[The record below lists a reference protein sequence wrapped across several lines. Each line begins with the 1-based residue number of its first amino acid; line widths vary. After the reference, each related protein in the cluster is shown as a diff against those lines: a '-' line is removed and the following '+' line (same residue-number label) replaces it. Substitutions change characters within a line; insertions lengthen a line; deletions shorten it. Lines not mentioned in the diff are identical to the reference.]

1 MHDIFK
7 ETVSGIN
14 GHTTTI
20 KPRVEENGSRS
31 IDTNRNKSAP
41 QTPHVNHFDL
51 VRIIERMYR
60 RYLDRLRIDLIR
72 IGADDISPAHA
83 MLLFT
88 IGDDDLSVR
97 DLMDRG
103 HYLGS
108 NASYSLKQLVQSGY
122 VDRTASARDRRSARI
137 RLTDK
142 GKQLCADIK
151 TADEVNQ
158 DQVVQSEKDLQALE
172 ETFAMLRKLEVLWA
186 TDLQRATPRLDMNRF

>member
-1 MHDIFK
+1 MHKVFE
-7 ETVSGIN
+7 ETTLSMN
-14 GHTTTI
+14 GHATNAKPEIEDAGTNSETI
-20 KPRVEENGSRS
+20 GRG
-31 IDTNRNKSAP
+31 
-41 QTPHVNHFDL
+41 TPATSHVNHFDL
-51 VRIIERMYR
+51 VRVIERMYR

-108 NASYSLKQLVQSGY
+108 NASYSLKQLVQAGY

-137 RLTDK
+137 RLTEK
-142 GKQLCADIK
+142 GRKLCSAIK
-151 TADEVNQ
+151 AADEVNQ
-158 DQVVQSEKDLQALE
+158 DQVVQSEKDLQALGD
-172 ETFAMLRKLEVLWA
+172 TFAMLRKLEVLWA
-186 TDLQRATPRLDMNRF
+186 TDLQQASPRLEVNRP

>member
-1 MHDIFK
+1 
-7 ETVSGIN
+7 
-14 GHTTTI
+14 
-20 KPRVEENGSRS
+20 
-31 IDTNRNKSAP
+31 
-41 QTPHVNHFDL
+41 
-51 VRIIERMYR
+51 MYR

-72 IGADDISPAHA
+72 IGAEDISPAHA

-137 RLTDK
+137 RLTEK
-142 GKQLCADIK
+142 GKLLCNAIK
-151 TADEVNQ
+151 AADEVNQ
-158 DQVVQSEKDLQALE
+158 DQVVQSENDLRALGD
-172 ETFAMLRKLEVLWA
+172 TFAMLRKLEILWA
-186 TDLQRATPRLDMNRF
+186 TDLQQSSPRLEVNRM

>member
-1 MHDIFK
+1 MHKVLEDA
-7 ETVSGIN
+7 TRDMN
-14 GHTTTI
+14 GHVTQTKPLVEDTI
-20 KPRVEENGSRS
+20 SHSGYGERDRTS
-31 IDTNRNKSAP
+31 P
-41 QTPHVNHFDL
+41 QATQANHFEL
-51 VRIIERMYR
+51 VRVIERMYR
-60 RYLDRLRIDLIR
+60 RYLDRLRVDLIR

-137 RLTDK
+137 RLTEK
-142 GKQLCADIK
+142 GKMLCRAIK
-151 TADEVNQ
+151 AADEVNH
-158 DQVVQSEKDLQALE
+158 DQIVRSEKDLKALE
-172 ETFAMLRKLEVLWA
+172 DTFALLRKLEVLWA
-186 TDLQRATPRLDMNRF
+186 TDLQQSPLRLDGTRF